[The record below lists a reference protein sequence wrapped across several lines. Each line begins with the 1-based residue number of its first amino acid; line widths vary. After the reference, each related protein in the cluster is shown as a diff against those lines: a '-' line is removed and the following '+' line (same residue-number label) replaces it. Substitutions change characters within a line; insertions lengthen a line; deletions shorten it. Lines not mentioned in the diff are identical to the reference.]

1 MIFRSLRHRIV
12 AVFVGLLVLV
22 MALILVL
29 VGRSNEHI
37 VADEMGR
44 ELTAGSHTFTQL
56 VAQNQRQLETAATL
70 LASDFG
76 FREAIATQDRP
87 TIRSVLRNHGQR
99 IGAKVMMAVRP
110 DGQVIAETQHS
121 DTSSRPFPFPDM
133 LAAAELSGKNADFKA
148 MKDGQLYQVVLVP
161 ILAPKLIAWVA
172 MGFPVDDAWARDLSA
187 ATGLAVSVHLNRPD
201 ALLVASSLANVRRA
215 ELPTALEP
223 GLRKGAGQQQ
233 TLVLGGERYQMLSLP
248 LGKEASIL
256 LQRSLDQAEV
266 PFRSMQTA
274 LYVITL
280 GGIAV
285 FVFGS
290 ILFARR
296 IAGPVNQLASVAHR
310 IEAGDYT
317 QPVPSFP
324 PDEIGQLAASFE
336 RMREGIASR
345 ESKILKLAYE
355 DTLTGLPNRT
365 YFLEA
370 FELLPKNAQAA
381 IAVLDIDRFALIN
394 NALGHPVGDRILAEV
409 GARLARFGTSS
420 VLSGASP
427 VLVARLWGDEFAFL
441 LEGVDQAAAKD
452 FAELLL
458 GILRAPI
465 TLEGQQLDV
474 DGSLGIALYPQDG
487 GDATTLLRRA
497 ELSMSAAKRK
507 HSGFAFA
514 ADVNVDPS
522 HEQLSLL
529 GEMRDA
535 LARQEFV
542 IYYQPKLN
550 LVRNKITAAEAL
562 IRWQHPVRGLV
573 PPMSFIPFAEQ
584 TGFIREITPWLLE
597 QVASQTA
604 QWRREGLF
612 FTPSIN
618 LSALD
623 LLDHGLVDQMRHLIA
638 LHDLPPHELCL
649 EITESALMEDP
660 ALALEHLSELAGL
673 GLKLSID
680 DYGAGQASLAYL
692 KTLPVHELKI
702 DQMFIRHVTESPRDA
717 AIVQSTILL
726 SHALGLSVVAEGAE
740 TPADL
745 AWLRNNG
752 CDLGQGYGIAR
763 PMPSNDLPA
772 WISAYHKSG

>member
-1 MIFRSLRHRIV
+1 MTFRSLRHRIA

-22 MALILVL
+22 MTLILML
-29 VGRSNEHI
+29 VARSNEHI
-37 VADEMGR
+37 VSAEMGR
-44 ELTAGSHTFTQL
+44 ELTAGGHVFTRL
-56 VAQNQRQLETAATL
+56 VEQNQHQLEIAATL

-99 IGAKVMMAVRP
+99 IGAKVMMVVSP
-110 DGQVIAETQHS
+110 GGQVIAETQNGEAA
-121 DTSSRPFPFPDM
+121 SRPFPFPDM

-148 MKDGQLYQVVLVP
+148 MKDGRLYQVVLVP
-161 ILAPKLIAWVA
+161 IQAPRLIAWVA
-172 MGFPVDDAWARDLSA
+172 MGFPVDDNWVRDLSA
-187 ATGLAVSVHLNRPD
+187 ATGLAISVVHLNRPD
-201 ALLVASSLANVRRA
+201 AMLIASSLDSAQRSA
-215 ELPTALEP
+215 LPTALGPER
-223 GLRKGAGQQQ
+223 RKDTGQQ
-233 TLVLGGERYQMLSLP
+233 TLLLGGERYQTLLLP
-248 LGKEASIL
+248 LGKEASII
-256 LQRSLDQAEV
+256 LQRSLDQAEA

-274 LYVITL
+274 LYLITL
-280 GGIAV
+280 GGVAV
-285 FVFGS
+285 FTFGS

-296 IAGPVNQLASVAHR
+296 IAGPVNQLASVAQR

-324 PDEIGQLAASFE
+324 PDEIGQLATSFE
-336 RMREGIASR
+336 RMREGIESR
-345 ESKILKLAYE
+345 ENKILKLAYE

-370 FELLPKNAQAA
+370 FEQLPKDAPAA
-381 IAVLDIDRFALIN
+381 IAVLDLDRFALIN
-394 NALGHPVGDRILAEV
+394 SALGHPVGDRILTEV
-409 GARLARFGTSS
+409 GARLARLG
-420 VLSGASP
+420 SGSTLA
-427 VLVARLWGDEFAFL
+427 VRLWGDEFAFL
-441 LEGVDQAAAKD
+441 LAGADQAAAEN

-458 GILRAPI
+458 GMLRDPI
-465 TLEGQQLDV
+465 SLEGQQLDV
-474 DGSLGIALYPQDG
+474 NGSLGIALYPQDG
-487 GDATTLLRRA
+487 GDVSTLLRRA
-497 ELSMSAAKRK
+497 ELAMYASKRK

-514 ADVNVDPS
+514 VDVNGDPP

-550 LVRNKITAAEAL
+550 LASNQITGAEAL
-562 IRWQHPVRGLV
+562 LRWRHPERGLV
-573 PPMSFIPFAEQ
+573 QPMSFIPFAEQ

-597 QVASQTA
+597 QVAAQTA

-612 FTPSIN
+612 ITPSIN

-623 LLDHGLVDQMRHLIA
+623 LLDHGLVDQMRRLID
-638 LHDLPPHELCL
+638 LHRLPPTELCL

-702 DQMFIRHVTESPRDA
+702 DQMFIRHVTESARDA

-726 SHALGLSVVAEGAE
+726 SHALGLTVVAEGAE

-745 AWLRNNG
+745 AWLRSNG
-752 CDLGQGYGIAR
+752 CDIGQGYGIAR
-763 PMPSNDLPA
+763 PMPADRLPA
-772 WISAYHKSG
+772 WVFAYNNMPPAARI